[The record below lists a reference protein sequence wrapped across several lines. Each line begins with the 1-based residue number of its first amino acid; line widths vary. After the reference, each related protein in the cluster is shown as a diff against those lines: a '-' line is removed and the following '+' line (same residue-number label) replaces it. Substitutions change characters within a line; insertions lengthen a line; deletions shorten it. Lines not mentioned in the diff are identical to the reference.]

1 MPAIPTP
8 AESTD
13 ATATALARWE
23 AEEAAV
29 RARLADAG
37 VARPEQLAGL
47 SGLEIFEAM
56 ARGDL
61 PHAPISDAADI
72 WPIAFSRGHFVYQGR
87 PSARHFNPMGS
98 VHGGWIATLL
108 DSALGCAVQTTLSA
122 EQAYTTAEL
131 KVSYVRA
138 VTPALG
144 LVRAEAQVINA
155 GRQLGFAE
163 ARLVGP
169 DGRLYAHA
177 TTTCLVF
184 ARR

>member
-1 MPAIPTP
+1 MADPV
-8 AESTD
+8 TD
-13 ATATALARWE
+13 PDEIAATLARWE

-29 RARLADAG
+29 RARLAGAG
-37 VARPEQLAGL
+37 VARPEQLVGL
-47 SGLEIFEAM
+47 SGLQIFEAM
-56 ARGDL
+56 GRGEL
-61 PHAPISDAADI
+61 PHVPISDAADI
-72 WPIAFSRGHFVYQGR
+72 WPMACSPGRFVFQGR
-87 PSARHFNPMGS
+87 PSARHFNPMGT
-98 VHGGWIATLL
+98 VHGGWVATLL

-138 VTPALG
+138 VTLAAG
-144 LVRAEAQVINA
+144 LVRAEAEVISA
-155 GRQLGFAE
+155 GRQLAFAE